1 MWKFCEVRIQWE
13 KNGCKFCRNGNF
25 GLWGDFIS
33 NVKFKKKQEWNEWE
47 FYLGALKAKYK
58 RKLEE
63 VKYFTLKDS
72 LFYFYIKVISC
83 LTFFQFTDNTIFLDV
98 LKHIFT
104 HHFSSITSAVLRH
117 HFNFIQEKETKLTW
131 SARSCHSVLEK
142 LNENSQKNATKNLS
156 FSREN

>member
-1 MWKFCEVRIQWE
+1 MILFQMW
-13 KNGCKFCRNGNF
+13 N
-25 GLWGDFIS
+25 L
-33 NVKFKKKQEWNEWE
+33 KKKKRNEWE
-47 FYLGALKAKYK
+47 FYPGALKAKYK

-72 LFYFYIKVISC
+72 LFYFYVKVISC

-117 HFNFIQEKETKLTW
+117 HFNFIQEKEAKLTW

-142 LNENSQKNATKNLS
+142 LNENSRRKRNENLS
-156 FSREN
+156 FSSRKLKIFNYQQWNNTHFSQYLNIR

>member
-1 MWKFCEVRIQWE
+1 MKLGFNEKRMDVNFVEMGILVYGVILFQMW
-13 KNGCKFCRNGNF
+13 N
-25 GLWGDFIS
+25 
-33 NVKFKKKQEWNEWE
+33 FKKKKEWNEWE